1 MDIQGRD
8 GKVAEA
14 GLILYLLGLDLEESQ
29 CLVGSSQTT
38 SP

>member
-1 MDIQGRD
+1 MEIQGWK
-8 GKVAEA
+8 GKVAET